1 MGSAYEGVLQRLQD
15 VQTKEKTES
24 EEHESDDGCYPEPL

>member
-1 MGSAYEGVLQRLQD
+1 MGSAYEGIAKTAD